1 MQRLPFRHGICLTFD
16 PSIFKITDPAAMKR
30 LTCCILLA
38 VTCSFLC
45 RAQQAP
51 DSATESPV
59 PAGGQ
64 LSFVNFTAIVRE
76 SNKVWLQWNV
86 DSASEGDYFIVER
99 GSDGS
104 HYETIGALR
113 STGIKDRYELTDIA
127 PPNGP
132 NFYRIKYT
140 GQSTPIFY
148 SRAIQL
154 SLSGDV
160 DFKFYPNPVD
170 KLFIARTEHSIDI
183 QVLDATG
190 SVRLSKRLQPG
201 IQVINASSLERGVY
215 ILRVTDKESNR
226 AISQQLLKN

>member
-1 MQRLPFRHGICLTFD
+1 M
-16 PSIFKITDPAAMKR
+16 
-30 LTCCILLA
+30 LA
-38 VTCSFLC
+38 VTSSFVC
-45 RAQQAP
+45 QAQQTP
-51 DSATESPV
+51 DSAMGSRILTS
-59 PAGGQ
+59 GQ
-64 LSFVNFTAIVRE
+64 PSFVNFTAVVRE
-76 SNKVWLQWNV
+76 SNKVWLQWDV
-86 DSASEGDYFIVER
+86 DSAAEGDYFIVER
-99 GSDGS
+99 SSDGS

-140 GQSTPIFY
+140 GQSTTGIAY
-148 SRAIQL
+148 SKAVQL

-160 DFKFYPNPVD
+160 DFKFYPNPID
-170 KLFIARTEHSIDI
+170 KLFIVRTEHSIDL

>member
-1 MQRLPFRHGICLTFD
+1 
-16 PSIFKITDPAAMKR
+16 MKK

-38 VTCSFLC
+38 VTCSFVC
-45 RAQQAP
+45 QAQQTP
-51 DSATESPV
+51 DSGMDSRILT
-59 PAGGQ
+59 GGQ
-64 LSFVNFTAIVRE
+64 PSFVNFTAVVRE
-76 SNKVWLQWNV
+76 SNKVWLQWDV
-86 DSASEGDYFIVER
+86 DSAVEGDYFIVER
-99 GSDGS
+99 STDGS

-113 STGIKDRYELTDIA
+113 STGIKDRYDLTDIA

-140 GQSTPIFY
+140 GQSTNGIAY
-148 SRAIQL
+148 SKAVQL

-160 DFKFYPNPVD
+160 DFKFYPNPID
-170 KLFIARTEHSIDI
+170 KLFIVRTEHSIDL